1 MSRDWTTGVEKVL
14 AEGKCRVNGCRN
26 DADDPAH
33 LAPRSLGG
41 RDNRHATVPLCREH
55 HRRFDRDRDFDLG
68 PHLTYAEQAEC
79 VLVLGLHSAH
89 RRLFPSEHKKE
100 GRIWKA

>member
-14 AEGKCRVNGCRN
+14 AEGQCRVNGCRN

-55 HRRFDRDRDFDLG
+55 HRRFDNDRDFDFLG
-68 PHLTYAEQAEC
+68 AFSDFARDLC
-79 VLVLGLHSAH
+79 NDV
-89 RRLFPSEHKKE
+89 
-100 GRIWKA
+100 RINA